1 MLGAQA
7 TSPKESHGSQEE
19 GGGAELG
26 RREID
31 LIFGVEK
38 TGVRFDDGVIV
49 GHNRN
54 GLYTYVCY
62 HISTF
67 G

>member
-1 MLGAQA
+1 VLGAQA

-31 LIFGVEK
+31 LFLEYKKQMLDLIMV
-38 TGVRFDDGVIV
+38 
-49 GHNRN
+49 
-54 GLYTYVCY
+54 
-62 HISTF
+62 
-67 G
+67 

>member
-1 MLGAQA
+1 M
-7 TSPKESHGSQEE
+7 
-19 GGGAELG
+19 
-26 RREID
+26 D
-31 LIFGVEK
+31 LFFGVQK
-38 TGVRFDDGVIV
+38 TGVRFDHGVIV

-54 GLYTYVCY
+54 GLYTYVYY